1 MSKSK
6 TISATRIGKKR
17 FNILAMIFVTVV
29 INYLDRTN
37 ISIAAAALKEEL
49 GINAIQMGYIFSAFG
64 WTYSL
69 LQIPGGIVADKVKSR
84 ILYPVLMTFWSI
96 ATLFQGMINSFAAL
110 IGLRASIGIFE
121 APSYPINNLV
131 VTRWFPENERASAI
145 ATYTSGQFLGM
156 AVLLP
161 VLTLIQDALGW
172 RGLFIVSGIIGL
184 VWAVVWYIFYRDP
197 QEHKKI
203 GDAELQHIKKGG
215 GLVAEKGK
223 AEIEKFTASDLA
235 NAFKYRKLWG
245 LYIGQFCLGAT
256 TIFFLTWF
264 PTYLV
269 EFRGLDFI
277 KSGFYASI
285 PYLAA
290 FLGVLLA
297 GFTSDYLI
305 KKGYTP
311 EVARKAPII
320 TGMLLSIAIIG
331 ANYTEDTTLIITF
344 LSIAF
349 FGNGLASIAW
359 IFVSL
364 IAPKNTIG
372 LIGGTFNFIGG
383 LSGVIVPIVIG
394 YLVQDG
400 DFSPALFFIGAMA
413 LLGLISYTFIVGK
426 VTRIVSKKDAP
437 I

>member
-1 MSKSK
+1 MTVKSK
-6 TISATRIGKKR
+6 TRKR
-17 FNILAMIFVTVV
+17 YNILAMIFVTVV

-37 ISIAAAALKEEL
+37 MSIAASALKEEL
-49 GINAIQMGYIFSAFG
+49 GISAIQMGYIFSAFG

-84 ILYPVLMTFWSI
+84 ILYPVIMALWSI
-96 ATLFQGMINSFAAL
+96 ATLFQGMVSSFAAL
-110 IGLRASIGIFE
+110 IGLRASIGVFE
-121 APSYPINNLV
+121 APSYPTNNLV

-156 AVLLP
+156 AALLP
-161 VLTLIQDALGW
+161 ILTIIQNALGW
-172 RGLFIVSGIIGL
+172 RGLFIVSGLIGL
-184 VWAVVWYIFYRDP
+184 VWAAVWYIFYRDP
-197 QEHKKI
+197 QNHKKI
-203 GDAELQHIKKGG
+203 SEAELKLIKDGG
-215 GLVAEKGK
+215 GLVANKEKPEVK
-223 AEIEKFTASDLA
+223 KFEKQDLI

-256 TIFFLTWF
+256 TVFFLTWF

-297 GFTSDYLI
+297 GFTSDFLI

-311 EVARKAPII
+311 EIARKAPII
-320 TGMLLSIAIIG
+320 IGMLLSIAIIG
-331 ANYTEDTTLIITF
+331 ANYTENTTLIIFF
-344 LSIAF
+344 LSLAF

-359 IFVSL
+359 IFISL
-364 IAPKNTIG
+364 IAPKNNIG
-372 LIGGTFNFIGG
+372 LIGGAFNFIGG
-383 LSGVIVPIVIG
+383 LANVIVPIVIG

-400 DFSPALFFIGAMA
+400 DFSPALFFIGGIAF
-413 LLGLISYTFIVGK
+413 LGFFSYTFIVGK
-426 VTRIVSKKDAP
+426 VERIVPKV
-437 I
+437 

>member
-1 MSKSK
+1 MTKSNPTK
-6 TISATRIGKKR
+6 KIGKKR
-17 FNILAMIFVTVV
+17 YNILAMIFVTVV

-37 ISIAAAALKEEL
+37 ISIAAAALKEDL

-64 WTYSL
+64 WTYSI

-84 ILYPVLMTFWSI
+84 ILYPVIMALWSI
-96 ATLFQGMINSFAAL
+96 ATLIQGMVNSFAAL
-110 IGLRASIGIFE
+110 LGLRASIGMFE
-121 APSYPINNLV
+121 APSYPTNNLI

-156 AVLLP
+156 ALLLP

-184 VWAVVWYIFYRDP
+184 VWAAVWYIFYRDP
-197 QEHKKI
+197 QNHNRI
-203 GDAELQHIKKGG
+203 GSSELKHIEEGG
-215 GLVAEKGK
+215 GLVAAKVK
-223 AEIEKFTASDLA
+223 NNTDKFEWNDLA

-245 LYIGQFCLGAT
+245 MYLGQFCLGAT

-277 KSGFYASI
+277 KSGFYASV

-297 GFTSDYLI
+297 GFTSDFLI
-305 KKGYTP
+305 KKGYSS

-331 ANYTEDTTLIITF
+331 ANYTVDTTLIIVF

-364 IAPKNTIG
+364 IAPKKNIG

-383 LSGVIVPIVIG
+383 LSAVIVPIVIG

-413 LLGLISYTFIVGK
+413 LLGLICYIFIVGK
-426 VTRIVSKKDAP
+426 VERIVPKE
-437 I
+437 

>member
-1 MSKSK
+1 MTITKSK
-6 TISATRIGKKR
+6 IGGKR
-17 FNILAMIFVTVV
+17 YNILAMIFITVV

-49 GINAIQMGYIFSAFG
+49 GIDAIQMGYIFSAFG

-84 ILYPVLMTFWSI
+84 ILYPVIMALWSI
-96 ATLFQGMINSFAAL
+96 ATLIQGMINSFTAL
-110 IGLRASIGIFE
+110 LGLRASIGMFE
-121 APSYPINNLV
+121 APSYPTNNLI

-184 VWAVVWYIFYRDP
+184 VWAAVWYLFYRDP
-197 QEHKKI
+197 QNHKKI
-203 GDAELQHIKKGG
+203 SDLELEHIKKGG
-215 GLVAEKGK
+215 GLVAAKGK
-223 AEIEKFTASDLA
+223 TEIKKFEWADLA

-245 LYIGQFCLGAT
+245 LYLGQFCLGAT

-297 GFTSDYLI
+297 GFTSDFLV
-305 KKGYTP
+305 KKGFSP
-311 EVARKAPII
+311 EVSRKAPII

-331 ANYTEDTTLIITF
+331 ANYTENTTLIIVF

-359 IFVSL
+359 IFISL
-364 IAPKNTIG
+364 IAPKNNIG

-383 LSGVIVPIVIG
+383 LSAVIVPIVIG

-400 DFSPALFFIGAMA
+400 DFSPALFFIGALA
-413 LLGLISYTFIVGK
+413 LLGLICYTLIVGK
-426 VTRIVSKKDAP
+426 VERIVPKN
-437 I
+437 

>member
-1 MSKSK
+1 MSKIELSSK
-6 TISATRIGKKR
+6 ERVGKKR
-17 FNILAMIFVTVV
+17 YQILTMIFVTVV

-37 ISIAAAALKEEL
+37 ISIAAGAIKEEL
-49 GINAIQMGYIFSAFG
+49 GITAIQMGYIFSAFG

-84 ILYPVLMTFWSI
+84 ILYPLIMVLWSI
-96 ATLFQGMINSFAAL
+96 ATLVQGLVNSFTAL
-110 IGLRASIGIFE
+110 LGLRTSIGMFE
-121 APSYPINNLV
+121 APSYPINNLI

-156 AVLLP
+156 AFLLP

-172 RGLFIVSGIIGL
+172 RGLFIVSGVIGL
-184 VWAVVWYIFYRDP
+184 IWAAVWYFFYRDP
-197 QEHKKI
+197 QNHKKL
-203 GDAELQHIKKGG
+203 GDAELAHIKDGG
-215 GLVAEKGK
+215 GLVVSRDKTETQ
-223 AEIEKFTASDLA
+223 KFDWSDLA

-245 LYIGQFCLGAT
+245 LYIGQFCLGST

-290 FLGVLLA
+290 FFGVLLA

-305 KKGYTP
+305 KRGYTR

-331 ANYTEDTTLIITF
+331 ANYTENTTFIIVF

-364 IAPKNTIG
+364 IAPKNNIG

-383 LSGVIVPIVIG
+383 LSAVIVPIVIG

-400 DFSPALFFIGAMA
+400 DFSPALFFIGALA

-426 VTRIVSKKDAP
+426 VERIIPEK
-437 I
+437 

>member
-1 MSKSK
+1 MELSSKE
-6 TISATRIGKKR
+6 RVGKKR
-17 FNILAMIFVTVV
+17 YQILTMIFVTVV

-37 ISIAAAALKEEL
+37 ISIAAGAIKEEL
-49 GINAIQMGYIFSAFG
+49 GITAIQMGYIFSAFG

-84 ILYPVLMTFWSI
+84 ILYPLIMVLWSI
-96 ATLFQGMINSFAAL
+96 ATLVQGLVNSFTAL
-110 IGLRASIGIFE
+110 LGLRTSIGMFE
-121 APSYPINNLV
+121 APSYPINNLI

-156 AVLLP
+156 AFLLP

-172 RGLFIVSGIIGL
+172 RGLFIVSGVIGL
-184 VWAVVWYIFYRDP
+184 IWAAVWYFFYRDP
-197 QEHKKI
+197 QNHKKL
-203 GDAELQHIKKGG
+203 GDAELAHIKDGG
-215 GLVAEKGK
+215 GLVVSRDKTETQ
-223 AEIEKFTASDLA
+223 KFDWSDLA

-245 LYIGQFCLGAT
+245 LYIGQFCLGST

-290 FLGVLLA
+290 FFGVLLA

-305 KKGYTP
+305 KRGYTR

-331 ANYTEDTTLIITF
+331 ANYTENTTFIIVF

-364 IAPKNTIG
+364 IAPKNNIG

-383 LSGVIVPIVIG
+383 LSAVIVPIVIG

-400 DFSPALFFIGAMA
+400 DFSPALFFIGALA

-426 VTRIVSKKDAP
+426 VERIIPEK
-437 I
+437 